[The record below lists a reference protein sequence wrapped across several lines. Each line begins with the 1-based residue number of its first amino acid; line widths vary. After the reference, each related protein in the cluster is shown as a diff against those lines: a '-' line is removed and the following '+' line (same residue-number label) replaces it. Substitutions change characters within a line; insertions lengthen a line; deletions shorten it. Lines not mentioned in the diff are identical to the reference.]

1 MNEFQHTLKQP
12 AELEG
17 IGLHTG
23 QSVRVRI
30 CPSAPNT
37 GIIFHRVDLEG
48 DIRIKADVDYVSSV
62 ERGTTLERQ
71 GVKVAT
77 VEHVLAALFGC
88 QVDNAVIEI
97 NGEEI
102 PILDGSSKPFVDV
115 ILEAG
120 IEEQGEEREYYEV
133 RETIRFYDEE
143 KDAEIL
149 VLPDSTFKSTV
160 LIDYQSNI
168 LGQQHASLEDVSEF
182 NESFSEART
191 FCFLH
196 ELESLLDRGLIKG
209 GDLNNAIVVVDHK
222 LEVDEL
228 NRLRTLFNK
237 PDVEVK
243 QGILNNIELRYPN
256 ECARHKLLD
265 FVGDLALAG
274 MPIKGNFIA
283 SRPGHRTNVAFA
295 KSMKSKIKA
304 WKAAPQA
311 PTYDQDSPPLY
322 DLVAIQ
328 KLLPHRYPFLLV
340 DKIVHLD
347 KKEVVGVKS
356 VTFNEYYFRG
366 HFPSNPVM
374 PGVLQIE
381 AMAQVGGIF
390 ALSQVEDDG
399 DYDTYFL
406 KIQKA
411 RFKAMV
417 VPGDTLIIQCIL
429 MSPIRRGLVEMRG
442 LGFVGSKLVVEAEL
456 MAKIQKRE

>member
-1 MNEFQHTLKQP
+1 M
-12 AELEG
+12 
-17 IGLHTG
+17 
-23 QSVRVRI
+23 
-30 CPSAPNT
+30 
-37 GIIFHRVDLEG
+37 
-48 DIRIKADVDYVSSV
+48 
-62 ERGTTLERQ
+62 
-71 GVKVAT
+71 
-77 VEHVLAALFGC
+77 
-88 QVDNAVIEI
+88 IEI

-102 PILDGSSKPFVDV
+102 PILDGSSKPFVDA

-120 IEEQGEEREYYEV
+120 LEEQGEEREYYEV

-149 VLPDSTFKSTV
+149 VLPNSTFKSTV

-168 LGQQHASLEDVSEF
+168 LGHQHASLEDISEF

-209 GDLNNAIVVVDHK
+209 GDLDNAIVVVDHK
-222 LEVDEL
+222 LEENEL
-228 NRLRTLFNK
+228 NRLRTLFDK
-237 PDVEVK
+237 PDVEVE
-243 QGILNNIELRYPN
+243 QGILNNVELRYPN

-283 SRPGHRTNVAFA
+283 SRPGHSTNVAFA
-295 KSMKSKIKA
+295 KSIKAKIKA

-311 PTYDQDSPPLY
+311 PKYDQDSPPLY

-347 KKEVVGVKS
+347 KNEVVGVKS
-356 VTFNEYYFRG
+356 VTFNEYFFRG
-366 HFPSNPVM
+366 HFPNNPVM

-417 VPGDTLIIQCIL
+417 VPGDTLIIQCKL
-429 MSPIRRGLVEMRG
+429 MSPIRRGLVEMRA
-442 LGFVGSKLVVEAEL
+442 LGFVGSKVVVEAEL
-456 MAKIQKRE
+456 MAKIQKRA